1 MGEALV
7 AEWLQALT
15 SNYQNLTPPTSSS
28 HPNPYLKYYG
38 FQTLTDGQGFHQEVP
53 YYKMI

>member
-38 FQTLTDGQGFHQEVP
+38 FQTLTDGQEVP